1 LNKETEINLTASLLG
16 DPKAMQVFSKVDQK
30 INDWIV
36 RNVKDHRIF
45 ACKGKYAV
53 ASKNGKSPYDKMM
66 RHFLIEIAGL
76 LEKNP
81 PFYFDI
87 ERHPSG
93 IDVARLQS
101 GKTYDCNILS
111 EITDGGPAPDNGH
124 YSDKKSSFVI
134 SLLAYKQC
142 FSYCKQINDLQMAGE
157 FAKRYKAL
165 LESQDQE
172 QFIFYFGDA
181 V

>member
-1 LNKETEINLTASLLG
+1 MNLTVGLLG
-16 DPKAMQVFSKVDQK
+16 DAEAMQVFSKIDQK
-30 INDWIV
+30 TKDWIV
-36 RNVKDHRIF
+36 RNAKENRIF

-53 ASKNGKSPYDKMM
+53 AGKNGKSPYDEMM
-66 RHFLIEIAGL
+66 RHFLIEVAGL

-87 ERHPSG
+87 EKHPSG
-93 IDVARLQS
+93 IDVARLQA
-101 GKTYDCNILS
+101 GKTYDCNVLS
-111 EITDGGPAPDNGH
+111 EVTDGGPAPGGGH

-142 FSYCKQINDLQMAGE
+142 FSYCKEANDKKMASE
-157 FAKRYKAL
+157 FAKRYTAL
-165 LESQDQE
+165 LESQDQD
-172 QFIFYFGDA
+172 QLVFYFGDA